1 MTRDQAADTVR
12 PPAAVDAEVTAFL
25 YEEAA
30 ALDEHRVDDW
40 LDLLTD
46 DFDYVIPIVEV
57 YEDPHRS
64 PYHEHGFL
72 DRESKGSLQ
81 LKLTRRESEYA
92 WAQRP
97 AGFLRHFVTNVRVVG
112 EPGNGDESELV
123 VSSNVL
129 VSSTRDPE
137 PPQLFSAGRLDRLR
151 RTPAG
156 LRLAHRRVHLDT
168 ATPRAAQVW
177 VVY

>member
-1 MTRDQAADTVR
+1 MMPKRTQETMR
-12 PPAAVDAEVTAFL
+12 PSALAAEVSDFL
-25 YEEAA
+25 CEEAA

-40 LDLLTD
+40 LNLLTE
-46 DFDYVIPIVEV
+46 DFEYVVPLVEI

-72 DRESKGSLQ
+72 DRESKGSLR

-97 AGFLRHFVTNVRVVG
+97 PGFLRHFITNVRVVDH
-112 EPGNGDESELV
+112 EETAAGDELDV
-123 VSSNVL
+123 RSNVL
-129 VSSTRDPE
+129 VSFTRDPE
-137 PPQLFSAGRLDRLR
+137 PPQLFSAGRLDHLR
-151 RTPAG
+151 RTPDG
-156 LRLAHRRVHLDT
+156 LRLAHRTVHIDS